1 LAGDTISRRDFMA
14 GAAAAAGVWLIGQEL
29 FAADEQP
36 SAPEGPPVAVG
47 VIGLGLQGRE
57 ILAALGKVPSAK
69 VSAICDTYEPSI
81 RRAAELA
88 AGAQTFTDY
97 RPLLESKDVQ
107 AVIVATP
114 THRHRQIVLD
124 ALQAGKHVYCE
135 APIAGTVEEA
145 REIAR
150 AGRDSK
156 TVFQAGLQL
165 RADHLHR
172 HVLKFVRTGVPGT
185 LAMARAQN
193 NRKQSWKRMAPTPE
207 REAELN
213 WRLKRET
220 STGLPGELGIHS
232 FDVVNWY
239 LDALPLSVTGMGA
252 ITFYRDGRD
261 VEDTVQCIFQYPGG
275 VNAVY
280 CATLVSSFDA
290 SYQML
295 YGSDAAIMLKGQR
308 SWMFK
313 EADSPMLGWEVYAHK
328 EKIGDETGIAL
339 VADATKIIQA
349 GKEPGKEGPD
359 LSRDA
364 LYYAMEEFCRAVQ
377 TGQAPPADAVA
388 GFQSAVTAI
397 KAAEAVAAGGR
408 VEFKPEWFELG

>member
-1 LAGDTISRRDFMA
+1 MA
-14 GAAAAAGVWLIGQEL
+14 GAAAAAGVWLMGQEL
-29 FAADEQP
+29 FAAEEP
-36 SAPEGPPVAVG
+36 SPAPAGPPVAIG

-57 ILAALGKVPSAK
+57 LLTALGKVPAAK
-69 VSAICDTYEPSI
+69 VAALCDTYEPAF
-81 RRAAELA
+81 RRASELA
-88 AGAQTFTDY
+88 PGAQTFTDY
-97 RPLLESKDVQ
+97 RRVLESPDVQ

-114 THRHRQIVLD
+114 THNHRQIVLD

-135 APIAGTVEEA
+135 APIAGTIEEA
-145 REIAR
+145 RDIAR
-150 AGRDSK
+150 AGRKSRQ
-156 TVFQAGLQL
+156 VFQAGLQL
-165 RADHLHR
+165 RADHLHQ

-193 NRKQSWKRMAPTPE
+193 NKKQSWKRMAPSAE

-213 WRLKRET
+213 WRLRRET
-220 STGLPGELGIHS
+220 STGLPGELGIHY
-232 FDVVNWY
+232 FDVMNWY
-239 LDALPLSVTGMGA
+239 LDARPVSVTGAGA

-261 VEDTVQCIFQYPGG
+261 VEDTVQCIFEYPGG
-275 VNAVY
+275 LNAVY

-295 YGSDAAIMLKGQR
+295 YGSDATILLKGQR

-349 GKEPGKEGPD
+349 GKEPGKEGMD
-359 LSRDA
+359 ESKDA
-364 LYYAMEEFCRAVQ
+364 LFFAMEGFCYAVQ
-377 TGQAPPADAVA
+377 TGEPPAADALA

-397 KAAEAVAAGGR
+397 KAAEAVAAGGK

>member
-1 LAGDTISRRDFMA
+1 MAGDTISRRDFMA

-29 FAADEQP
+29 FATEEQP
-36 SAPEGPPVAVG
+36 AAAPGPPVAIG
-47 VIGLGLQGRE
+47 VIGLGLQGRD
-57 ILAALGKVPSAK
+57 LLGALGKVPAAK
-69 VSAICDTYEPSI
+69 VAAICDTYEPSI
-81 RRAAELA
+81 RRASELA
-88 AGAQTFTDY
+88 AGAATYTDY
-97 RPLLESKDVQ
+97 RQMLESKDVQ

-135 APIAGTVEEA
+135 APIAGTVDEA

-156 TVFQAGLQL
+156 QVFQAGLQL

-193 NRKQSWKRMAPTPE
+193 NKKQSWKRMAPTPE

-213 WRLKRET
+213 WRLQRAT
-220 STGLPGELGIHS
+220 STGLPGELGIHY
-232 FDVVNWY
+232 FDLLNWY
-239 LDALPLSVTGMGA
+239 LDRRPVSVTGMGA
-252 ITFYRDGRD
+252 ITFYRDGRE
-261 VEDTVQCIFQYPGG
+261 VEDTVQCIFQYPDGM
-275 VNAVY
+275 NAVY
-280 CATLVSSFDA
+280 TGTLVSSYDS

-295 YGSDAAIMLKGQR
+295 YGSEATILLKGQR

-313 EADSPMLGWEVYAHK
+313 EADSAMLGWEVYAHK

-349 GKEPGKEGPD
+349 GKEPGKEGMD
-359 LSRDA
+359 ESKDA
-364 LYYAMEEFCRAVQ
+364 LYYAMEEFCYAIQ

-397 KAAEAVAAGGR
+397 KAAEAVAAGGK